1 MKKKSDIKVIKIG
14 IKEDVNGEKVTRHFY
29 ETRMNAKNYRLKGKK
44 LSLRKYNPILR
55 KHVLMTDV
63 S

>member
-1 MKKKSDIKVIKIG
+1 MKKKNDIKVIKIG
-14 IKEDVNGEKVTRHFY
+14 VKEEVNGEKITRCFY
-29 ETRMNAKNYRLKGKK
+29 ETRMNSKNYKLKGKK